1 MLSRFKIGTRLAL
14 AFGLVSLFLLG
25 TLIAGI
31 MGITFTKDTAQ
42 KTLDTD
48 VALASNAAEIQRLA
62 LQARRFEKDIF
73 INIDSSDRVAAYQQ
87 SWAATI
93 EEIQA
98 AFQAGSQIADKD
110 SLNALYQQAGSA
122 LQEYEEGFL
131 SVYRKIELGSITE
144 TSQANLV
151 FGEHKES
158 IYQLEELA
166 DEISLVAVEGVKTAN
181 EAINVEY
188 RLAIWQL
195 CIFAGGG
202 VVDGVGAGNCY
213 YA

>member
-42 KTLDTD
+42 KNLDTD
-48 VALASNAAEIQRLA
+48 VALARNAAEIQRLA

-73 INIDSSDRVAAYQQ
+73 INIDSRDRVAAYQQ

-110 SLNALYQQAGSA
+110 SLDALYQQAGSA
-122 LQEYEEGFL
+122 LQGYEEGFL
-131 SVYRKIELGSITE
+131 SVYRQI
-144 TSQANLV
+144 
-151 FGEHKES
+151 
-158 IYQLEELA
+158 
-166 DEISLVAVEGVKTAN
+166 
-181 EAINVEY
+181 
-188 RLAIWQL
+188 
-195 CIFAGGG
+195 
-202 VVDGVGAGNCY
+202 
-213 YA
+213 

>member
-73 INIDSSDRVAAYQQ
+73 INIDSRDRVAAYQQ
-87 SWAATI
+87 SWVATI
-93 EEIQA
+93 EEI
-98 AFQAGSQIADKD
+98 
-110 SLNALYQQAGSA
+110 
-122 LQEYEEGFL
+122 
-131 SVYRKIELGSITE
+131 
-144 TSQANLV
+144 
-151 FGEHKES
+151 
-158 IYQLEELA
+158 
-166 DEISLVAVEGVKTAN
+166 
-181 EAINVEY
+181 
-188 RLAIWQL
+188 
-195 CIFAGGG
+195 
-202 VVDGVGAGNCY
+202 
-213 YA
+213 